1 MSYGFYIKIAL
12 TNIRKNARL
21 YLPQILTGAGLTAMF
36 YILVTLSL
44 DERLRQVRGGRYLPT
59 IMPLGTVVVAI
70 LSAILV
76 LYTNS
81 FLMKQR
87 KREFGLYNV
96 LGLEKRHVGRI
107 LFWESALS
115 SLCAIF
121 GGVFL
126 GILLYKLCALLICRI
141 LQVDSVLGFYHVS
154 LTSIVPT
161 ILFFLLVYLAAFIL
175 NRIQIA
181 RLNPVELLQST
192 HTGEKEPRIKWV
204 LLLIGLLS
212 LGTGYFLAVT
222 TESPLLAVNLFFL
235 AALLVILGTYCLFVT
250 GSVALLKFLKS
261 RKTFYYHPRHMI
273 SVSGLIYRMKQNA
286 MGLAS
291 ISILAT
297 MVLVMISTTVSMYA
311 GVEETLIRQYP
322 HDFYISAGYET
333 ETEAHKE
340 IPLDDLSKIMH
351 QAAKASNL
359 EISAEFQQNYF
370 SCAFNR
376 KEGNVFGTSRT
387 ENISEIVECFF
398 VTADEYQR
406 LTGIKVELSKNQM
419 AIFSADTGS
428 KAFAAGDTLTVG
440 EQTYTCTEK
449 LSSFPINMTAYSLV
463 NCYGIVVSDEDA
475 FTEILDLQ
483 KEEYGNAA
491 SEANHH
497 LVLDFSD
504 EKGMAESYDQF
515 VEDFGDGIREYV
527 DAQPDST
534 GGYGTSVDSLWDTMD
549 YLYGMYGT
557 LLFLGLILTLVFL
570 FATAL
575 IIYYKQISEGYEDR
589 ERFQIMQK
597 VGMSSNEVRG
607 TIRSQIL
614 LVFFLP
620 LLVAALHM
628 AVAFPMLTKLLKILF
643 LSDQMLFFW
652 CTVASLGVFAAIYV
666 VIYGMTARVYYRI
679 VK

>member
-1 MSYGFYIKIAL
+1 MTHKYYVKMAI
-12 TNIRKNARL
+12 TNLRKNSRL

-36 YILVTLSL
+36 YILVTLAV
-44 DERLRQVRGGRYLPT
+44 DERLRSVRGGRYLPD
-59 IMPLGTVVVAI
+59 IMPLGTIVVGI
-70 LSAILV
+70 LSVILIF
-76 LYTNS
+76 YTNS

-87 KREFGLYNV
+87 KREFGLYTV

-107 LFWESALS
+107 LFWESAIS
-115 SLCAIF
+115 SLLSVLT
-121 GGVFL
+121 GLLL

-141 LQVDSVLGFYHVS
+141 LLVESVLGFYHVS

-161 ILFFLLVYLAAFIL
+161 VLFFLAVYLVAFVF
-175 NRIQIA
+175 NRIQLA

-192 HTGEKEPRIKWV
+192 HTGEKEPKIKW
-204 LLLIGLLS
+204 LLLIIGILS
-212 LGTGYFLAVT
+212 LGAGYFLAVT
-222 TESPLLAVNLFFL
+222 TDNPLAAMNLFFL

-250 GSVALLKFLKS
+250 GSIALLKLLKN
-261 RKTFYYHPRHMI
+261 RKSFYYHPRHMI
-273 SVSGLIYRMKQNA
+273 SVSGLMYRMKQNA

-340 IPLDDLSKIMH
+340 IPLDNLSKIMH
-351 QAAKASNL
+351 QAAEASNL
-359 EISAEFQQNYF
+359 EISGEFQQRYF

-376 KEGNVFGTSRT
+376 KKGNIFGTNRS

-398 VTADEYQR
+398 VTAEEYQQ
-406 LTGIKVELSKNQM
+406 LTGMKIELSKDQM

-428 KAFAAGDTLTVG
+428 QAFTAGDTLSIG
-440 EQTYTCTEK
+440 EKTYTCTES

-463 NCYGIVVSDEDA
+463 NCYGMVVSDEDT
-475 FTEILDLQ
+475 FTEILNLQ
-483 KEEYGNAA
+483 KEEYGSAA
-491 SEANHH
+491 SDAAHH
-497 LVLDFSD
+497 LVLDFAD
-504 EKGMAESYDQF
+504 EKAMAESYDQF
-515 VEDFGDGIREYV
+515 VEDFGKGIRAYI

-534 GGYGTSVDSLWDTMD
+534 GGYGTSVDSLWDTID

-557 LLFLGLILTLVFL
+557 LLFLGLLLTLVFL

-597 VGMSSNEVRG
+597 VGMSSDEVRG

-628 AVAFPMLTKLLKILF
+628 AFAFPMLTKLLKILF

-652 CTVASLGVFAAIYV
+652 CTAASLGVLAVIYV
-666 VIYGMTARVYYRI
+666 VIYSMTARVYYRI